1 MSPFRNR
8 TRACPGC
15 GASLRQ
21 VQLGDRDGVDVC
33 DSCGGA
39 LLDFFDGEPTA
50 LARKLSEH
58 AENFSTVPRDSGLL
72 CPDCEI
78 KMVTTAYLEP
88 DGPSISRCTQCFCIF
103 VTASQVVALG
113 KFQQLEAL
121 QDAPDWFDRL
131 VAALRALLR

>member
-1 MSPFRNR
+1 VSPFRKR
-8 TRACPGC
+8 TRPCPGC
-15 GASLRQ
+15 GTRLRQ
-21 VQLGDRDGVDVC
+21 VQLGDREGVDVC

-58 AENFSTVPRDSGLL
+58 AESFSAKRSFTTPD

-78 KMVTTAYLEP
+78 AMVTAAYLEP
-88 DGPSISRCTQCFCIF
+88 DGPSISRCTQCFCVF

-113 KFQQLEAL
+113 NFQQLEAL
-121 QDAPDWFDRL
+121 RDTPDWFDRL

>member
-1 MSPFRNR
+1 
-8 TRACPGC
+8 
-15 GASLRQ
+15 LRQ

-58 AENFSTVPRDSGLL
+58 AEQFAGKPGGKSLD
-72 CPDCEI
+72 CPDCEVL
-78 KMVTTAYLEP
+78 MVTTAYLEP
-88 DGPSISRCTQCFCIF
+88 DGPSISRFTQCFCIF
-103 VTASQVVALG
+103 VTAAQVVALG
-113 KFQQLEAL
+113 NFRQLETL
-121 QDAPDWFDRL
+121 RETPDWFDRL

>member
-1 MSPFRNR
+1 MK
-8 TRACPGC
+8 
-15 GASLRQ
+15 
-21 VQLGDRDGVDVC
+21 LGDRDGVDVC
-33 DSCGGA
+33 DTCGGA

-58 AENFSTVPRDSGLL
+58 AENFSIVPGDSPLG

-103 VTASQVVALG
+103 VTASQVVELG
-113 KFQQLEAL
+113 KFQQLERL
-121 QDAPDWFDRL
+121 QDSPDWFDRL